1 MNRRRFIWQKA
12 ETQSGLPVGYTAV
25 DYLQSSGT
33 QWINTEITPSQ
44 DTKVIIKFMANEWGY
59 ESLIGGR
66 ATSDSND
73 QFTTYF
79 DAASNGRFLF
89 RMDGMSSA
97 ITYYGIK
104 LHTVY
109 IAEFSGTKMEFML
122 EDGTISFTS
131 GVTISDFSSTVPMLL
146 FKAQNVGGT
155 GLYGKVYSCKI
166 YHQDNLVRDFQPC
179 LDTDGV
185 PCMFDLVSRK
195 PFYNVGTGSFT
206 WGVIK

>member
-1 MNRRRFIWQKA
+1 MRRRLMMLKK
-12 ETQSGLPVGYTAV
+12 SGGGLPSGYTAV
-25 DYLQSSGT
+25 NYLQSSGT

-44 DTKVIIKFMANEWGY
+44 DTKVIIKFMANGWGY

-66 ATSDSND
+66 AGSNSND

-79 DAASNGRFLF
+79 DSGSGGRFLF

-97 ITYYGIK
+97 ITYTGFRQETIY
-104 LHTVY
+104 T
-109 IAEFSGTKMEFML
+109 AELSGTKMEFML

-146 FKAQNVGGT
+146 FKAQNINGT
-155 GLYGKVYSCKI
+155 GLIGKVYFCKI

-179 LDTDGV
+179 LDTEGA
-185 PCMFDLVSRK
+185 PCMFDFVSRK
-195 PFYNVGTGSFT
+195 SFYNVNTGSFT
-206 WGVIK
+206 WG

>member
-1 MNRRRFIWQKA
+1 MNRRRLMAFEK
-12 ETQSGLPVGYTAV
+12 SGGGLPSGYTAV

-44 DTKVIIKFMANEWGY
+44 DTKAIIKFRVDGWGY

-66 ATSDSND
+66 AASNSND

-79 DAASNGRFLF
+79 DSASGGRFLF

-97 ITYYGIK
+97 ITYTGFRQETIY
-104 LHTVY
+104 T
-109 IAEFSGTKMEFML
+109 AELSGTKMEFML

-146 FKAQNVGGT
+146 FKAQNINGT
-155 GLYGKVYSCKI
+155 GLIGKVYFCKI

-179 LDTDGV
+179 LDIEGV
-185 PCMFDLVSRK
+185 PCMFDFVSRK
-195 PFYNVGTGSFT
+195 SFYNVNTGSFT
-206 WGVIK
+206 WG

>member
-1 MNRRRFIWQKA
+1 MKRRLMAFEK
-12 ETQSGLPVGYTAV
+12 SGGGLPTGYTPKQ
-25 DYLQSSGT
+25 YLQSTST

-44 DTKVIIKFMANEWGY
+44 DTKVIIKFMADKWGF

-66 ATSDSND
+66 AATDSND

-79 DAASNGRFLF
+79 DADFGGRFLF

-97 ITYYGIK
+97 ITYTGFK
-104 LHTVY
+104 LKTIY
-109 IAEFSGTKMEFML
+109 IAELSGTKMEFML
-122 EDGTISFTS
+122 EDGRISFTS

-179 LDTDGV
+179 LDTEGV
-185 PCMFDLVSRK
+185 PCMFDFVSQK
-195 PFYNVGTGSFT
+195 PFYNVGTGSFA
-206 WGVIK
+206 WG